1 MYKYL
6 AVQLI
11 VFVFPGSDGSSE
23 AKRSGKDGASEHYVK
38 RARESPV

>member
-1 MYKYL
+1 M
-6 AVQLI
+6 QLI

-23 AKRSGKDGASEHYVK
+23 AKRSGEKKEDGASEHYVK